1 MANRPPSKMRDLL
14 IVGLRTSVLTKAA
27 DYTVAPSDSGAT
39 IIVTAAD
46 KVMTLPPTQA
56 GLWFRFVLA
65 ADGLSSGT
73 GLSISPNSADQ
84 IAGNGLTSVDDK
96 DLILAGSGDAEGDS
110 VTLVGDG
117 TDGYYIVAITGTWSK
132 ES

>member
-1 MANRPPSKMRDLL
+1 MPSRPPAHYRNLL
-14 IVGLRTSVLTKAA
+14 ITGLRTGILTKAA
-27 DYTVAPSDSGAT
+27 DYTVVPGDSGAT

-56 GLWFRFVLA
+56 GLWYRFVLA

-73 GLSISPNSADQ
+73 GLSISPDAADQ

-110 VTLVGDG
+110 VTLIGDG
-117 TDGYYIVAITGTWSK
+117 TDGWFIVAVVGTWTK
-132 ES
+132 QG